1 MEVLSVHVPVSNG
14 YILYRGILFR
24 SSFKTFSAH
33 WNAIHFLVATVIS
46 ARNLLPSRRAP
57 FRCQLLAKAAIRN
70 LARRK
75 QRDAGNGEPH
85 IRAIFRFLKR
95 EFKYDSPGNNQAARN
110 QNGLEKT

>member
-1 MEVLSVHVPVSNG
+1 MSRSVAALQDFHPVYVRFGSKADAASSRG
-14 YILYRGILFR
+14 HCPLYPRKR
-24 SSFKTFSAH
+24 TC
-33 WNAIHFLVATVIS
+33 AT
-46 ARNLLPSRRAP
+46 PYSRR
-57 FRCQLLAKAAIRN
+57 QLLAKAAIRN

>member
-95 EFKYDSPGNNQAARN
+95 EFKYDSPGNN
-110 QNGLEKT
+110 